1 MNEESQENILNTNEI
16 ENLSIGEFLKKTRE
30 DAGIEINKVA
40 NFLKVRANDIKLLED
55 NDIDKIAK
63 SIYIHGLIKSYGKYL
78 KINNNIIEKKIQD
91 LSIKSN
97 LEIKKHLLINVGED
111 SDLSPSFDLVINILI
126 IAFSL
131 FLIFLMIFSMIENN
145 VNLINTDN
153 IISDIKNIQD

>member
-63 SIYIHGLIKSYGKYL
+63 SIYINGLIKSYGKYL

>member
-1 MNEESQENILNTNEI
+1 MNEESQKNILNINEI

-63 SIYIHGLIKSYGKYL
+63 SIYINGLIKSYGKYL
-78 KINNNIIEKKIQD
+78 KINNDIIEKKLQD

-97 LEIKKHLLINVGED
+97 IEIKKHLLINVGED

-126 IAFSL
+126 IAFSI
-131 FLIFLMIFSMIENN
+131 FLIFLMLFSAIENN
-145 VNLINTDN
+145 INLINTDN
-153 IISDIKNIQD
+153 IISDIKNTQD